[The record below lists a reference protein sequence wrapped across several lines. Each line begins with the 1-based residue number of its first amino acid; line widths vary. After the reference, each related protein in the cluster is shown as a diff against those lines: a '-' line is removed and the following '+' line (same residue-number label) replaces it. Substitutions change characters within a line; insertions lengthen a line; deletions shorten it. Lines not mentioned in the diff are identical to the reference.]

1 MKGVSWVALALAAIL
16 GALSLVAARQGAG
29 LRVLSEVEALAGR
42 LQLEQARQDELIA
55 RIRHLESRGV
65 IMQRAE
71 DELGMHGAQG
81 DELAFWPGEGT

>member
-1 MKGVSWVALALAAIL
+1 MAPFNTPSIDRLF
-16 GALSLVAARQGAG
+16 
-29 LRVLSEVEALAGR
+29 EA
-42 LQLEQARQDELIA
+42 
-55 RIRHLESRGV
+55 IRHLESRGV